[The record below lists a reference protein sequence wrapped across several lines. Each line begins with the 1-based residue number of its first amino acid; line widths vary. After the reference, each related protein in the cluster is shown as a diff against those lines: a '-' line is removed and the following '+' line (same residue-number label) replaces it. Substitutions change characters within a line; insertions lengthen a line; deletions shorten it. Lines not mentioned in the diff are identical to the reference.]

1 MKQGATKAAEQPLQ
15 WGPLLSSI
23 DRLLHANNAATQLV
37 EPEQKSERISHRGN
51 NAQNGCKLSGHVKLL
66 QG

>member
-1 MKQGATKAAEQPLQ
+1 
-15 WGPLLSSI
+15 LLSSI
-23 DRLLHANNAATQLV
+23 DRWLHANNAATQLV

-51 NAQNGCKLSGHVKLL
+51 NAQYGCKLSGHVKLL